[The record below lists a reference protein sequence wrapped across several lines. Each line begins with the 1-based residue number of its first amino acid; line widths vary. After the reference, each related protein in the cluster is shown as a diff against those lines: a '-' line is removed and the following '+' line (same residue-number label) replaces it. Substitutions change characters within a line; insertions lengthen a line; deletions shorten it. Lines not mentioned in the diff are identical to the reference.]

1 MTTVVSVDDN
11 RLLGDALAVRL
22 AREPEFS
29 WLGCLSRAATVE
41 DRLLELRPDLILLD
55 IDMPGLD
62 AFRLMERMAERLPGT
77 RILVLTGHSLPP
89 DRDRALALG
98 AWGYLSKGI
107 STPQLL
113 AAMRRVMVNEV
124 VLDEEPAGVSPKA
137 PRARRSQPHIP
148 RPPTES

>member
-22 AREPEFS
+22 AREPEFH
-29 WLGCLSRAATVE
+29 WLGCLSQAATVE
-41 DRLLELRPDLILLD
+41 QRILELQPDLILLD

-62 AFRLMERMAERLPGT
+62 AFDLMELMAGRLPET
-77 RILVLTGHSLPP
+77 RILVLTGHSRAP

-113 AAMRRVMVNEV
+113 AAMRRVTVGEV
-124 VLDEEPAGVSPKA
+124 VLDEDPAEMPRRA
-137 PRARRSQPHIP
+137 PRPRRSQPHQRP
-148 RPPTES
+148 RREAE